1 MLTDA
6 DKEKT
11 VDLITPVYN
20 SDEYA
25 DKIKAYRKKHGMTQ
39 AELAQMIGVKQ
50 FTLRSWE
57 QKQVKPPYHIWRLYK
72 DLFEDAN

>member
-72 DLFEDAN
+72 DIFEDAN

>member
-1 MLTDA
+1 MFSHA
-6 DKEKT
+6 DKENV
-11 VDLITPVYN
+11 VDLTTPVCD
-20 SDEYA
+20 SDDYA
-25 DKIKAYRKKHGMTQ
+25 DKIKAYRKKHRMTQ

-72 DLFEDAN
+72 DIFEDVN

>member
-11 VDLITPVYN
+11 VDLIAPVYD

-72 DLFEDAN
+72 DIFEDAN